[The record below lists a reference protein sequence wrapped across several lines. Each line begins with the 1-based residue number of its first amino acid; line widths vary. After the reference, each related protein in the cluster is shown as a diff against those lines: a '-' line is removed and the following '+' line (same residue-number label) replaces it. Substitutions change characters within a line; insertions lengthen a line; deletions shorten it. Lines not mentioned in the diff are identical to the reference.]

1 MRWVGYVA
9 RMSETRNVY
18 RFDVGITE
26 RRKLENVGIDGTLV

>member
-1 MRWVGYVA
+1 VGYVA
-9 RMSETRNVY
+9 RMSETRNIS